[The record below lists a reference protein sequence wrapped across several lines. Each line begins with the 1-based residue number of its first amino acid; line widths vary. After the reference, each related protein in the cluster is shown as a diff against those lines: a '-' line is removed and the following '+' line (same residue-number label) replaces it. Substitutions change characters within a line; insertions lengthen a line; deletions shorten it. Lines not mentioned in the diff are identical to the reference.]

1 MGLTNSN
8 INKIP
13 ISPHLCIII
22 NNISCWSL
30 LDSGSQVTAI
40 SEEFYNKLKSQ
51 NNKML
56 EMPVSNVLVS
66 TAIGKN
72 NYKSAH
78 VFLVV
83 PYLSCDVILGN
94 DWNLENGLIINYNN
108 INLYLLKI
116 KKYQQS

>member
-1 MGLTNSN
+1 MNYGPRACQRAYDFVNELENGILRDKGLTNSN

-66 TAIGKN
+66 TAIGK
-72 NYKSAH
+72 K
-78 VFLVV
+78 VQ
-83 PYLSCDVILGN
+83 
-94 DWNLENGLIINYNN
+94 W
-108 INLYLLKI
+108 LKN
-116 KKYQQS
+116 K